1 MGKLSLR
8 HIAQSFVD
16 PFSNWE
22 KIEIFRRVLYLFLL
36 FNTLT
41 LLPIADEL
49 WAYHGTVGSR
59 GWNFSIPTWR
69 QGGYPLLNV
78 LSHPANST
86 HTWVYMFFVVG
97 QILFLVTGI
106 FRFMPRLSGFMIYF
120 FTINLFLKGYM
131 MFTGGEVLVN
141 MLLFYLMFIHR
152 SNAPKFSWSWKLKE
166 NEPAEFS
173 FLQNVMNNTFYRMLQ
188 WQICILYFF
197 STLYKLMDPY
207 WTNGTAVMYISRID
221 SFSGDMSRFFFANN
235 YTLSAIVCFLVL
247 LYSALF
253 PVLVWVRKIKIPFL
267 LCGVLFHLG
276 IAFGMGIFTF
286 GIIMCLV
293 YLLFLDMDQIDR
305 IRAVFRRKK
314 AITQNA

>member
-1 MGKLSLR
+1 MEKIGLR
-8 HIAQSFVD
+8 NIAQSFVD

-22 KIEIFRRVLYLFLL
+22 KVEIFRRVLYIFLL
-36 FNTLT
+36 LNTIS

-49 WAYHGTVGSR
+49 WSYNGTVGSR
-59 GWNFSIPTWR
+59 GWNFAIPTWR

-86 HTWVYMFFVVG
+86 HPWVYACFVGG

-106 FRFMPRLSGFMIYF
+106 FRFMPRLSGFLVYF

-152 SNAPKFSWSWKLKE
+152 SNAPNFSWSWKLKE

-173 FLQNVMNNTFYRMLQ
+173 FLQNVLNNTFYRMLQ

-197 STLYKLMDPY
+197 STLYKLLDPY
-207 WTNGTAVMYISRID
+207 WTNGTAVMYISRVD
-221 SFSGDMSRFFFANN
+221 SFSGPLNRFLFADN
-235 YTLSAIVCFLVL
+235 YALSAIVCYFVL
-247 LYSALF
+247 LYGALF
-253 PVLVWVRKIKIPFL
+253 PVLVWFRKIKMPFL
-267 LCGVLFHLG
+267 FCGVLFHLG

-293 YLLFLDMDQIDR
+293 YLLFLDVDQIHR
-305 IRAVFRRKK
+305 IPNFFRRKRK
-314 AITQNA
+314 TIESA